1 MKKGAGTLRAGLNAA
16 AAGNKQQ
23 QLQPAGQSGTVLI
36 GAHYQPEVRRALYL
50 LQAEP
55 RNAGKKLKSLQNLL
69 QRIGWVISTLFS
81 NNLKKKN
88 LQNAVLSFL
97 IKNAIIF
104 SHNEVIHIKALMEGI
119 VAY

>member
-23 QLQPAGQSGTVLI
+23 QLQLAGQSGTVLI

-55 RNAGKKLKSLQNLL
+55 RNAGKKLKGLL
-69 QRIGWVISTLFS
+69 GE
-81 NNLKKKN
+81 
-88 LQNAVLSFL
+88 
-97 IKNAIIF
+97 AINDLCAKYGKPEPY
-104 SHNEVIHIKALMEGI
+104 HGEE
-119 VAY
+119 